1 MPKAGDELA
10 MGSTMMEVV
19 KIDGSGNGLGIA
31 KVKAFNNA
39 KFGVEFIGIKVKE
52 GGCIYAG
59 QAKTTS
65 LDFALLSQ
73 TQREELEKY
82 YERIE
87 NNEFPIFRG
96 HILTQEDEIIRR
108 HILNLMCQF
117 STSWEDEALYCD
129 ALNDSINSLKELE
142 KDELIIIASKKIT
155 ITQKGKP
162 FIRNICMA
170 LDVRMKRQKPE
181 TALFSMTI

>member
-1 MPKAGDELA
+1 MAA
-10 MGSTMMEVV
+10 VCV
-19 KIDGSGNGLGIA
+19 SGVTISSSSRGNLEEDMTER
-31 KVKAFNNA
+31 NA
-39 KFGVEFIGIKVKE
+39 RRSFEW
-52 GGCIYAG
+52 
-59 QAKTTS
+59 KTK
-65 LDFALLSQ
+65 
-73 TQREELEKY
+73 R
-82 YERIE
+82 
-87 NNEFPIFRG
+87 
-96 HILTQEDEIIRR
+96 
-108 HILNLMCQF
+108 
-117 STSWEDEALYCD
+117 YCD